1 MTCSKPGIVL
11 SCKDT
16 VVWEEGKI
24 PALKECTRTVKGRK
38 QIKTAVTEVVI
49 KGSLPKF
56 NISKLYMLLCSSQGG
71 TVGKGCAYLLSWSR
85 QNYN

>member
-16 VVWEEGKI
+16 VVWEGGKI
-24 PALKECTRTVKGRK
+24 PALKECTRIFKGRK
-38 QIKTAVTEVVI
+38 QIKTAVTKVVI

-56 NISKLYMLLCSSQGG
+56 NISKLYMLLSSSLDGA
-71 TVGKGCAYLLSWSR
+71 VGKGCAYLLSWSR